1 MTRADSLNAAAAKTS
16 FLSRV
21 CTGLVQS
28 RTRLKCAD
36 DLKWLKRHKFVP
48 TLSRKKNTFYKC
60 LGTGLWKHERA
71 CSFVLLRWVK
81 KLKIDCELVVWDVYN
96 EM

>member
-1 MTRADSLNAAAAKTS
+1 MRADSLNAAAAERS

-28 RTRLKCAD
+28 CTRLKCAD
-36 DLKWLKRHKFVP
+36 ELRWLKRHKFVP
-48 TLSRKKNTFYKC
+48 MLSCKKNTFYKC
-60 LGTGLWKHERA
+60 LGTGLWKCECA

-81 KLKIDCELVVWDVYN
+81 KLKIDHELVVWDVYS